1 MRWSQRRIRITRN
14 NVICLPRITRHSTTT
29 TQPTH
34 SRSLP
39 YRFSAF
45 AVITRV
51 LPRGLLTCRLRHI
64 RVPVTGLL
72 MLRATR
78 TITGY
83 TPTIQAW
90 LAEVRHTLSLHSR
103 GKDLRNFVSHK
114 NFFEPNT
121 ERLTEWWRRRESN
134 PVPICPTSGLQIV
147 ETRTPP
153 KTKKKEASCGRDP
166 PLFLC

>member
-14 NVICLPRITRHSTTT
+14 NVISLPRITRHSPTT

-83 TPTIQAW
+83 TPTVQAR
-90 LAEVRHTLSLHSR
+90 LAEVRHTLSLHR
-103 GKDLRNFVSHK
+103 RLKDLRNFEIPK
-114 NFFEPNT
+114 GFFEPNT

-134 PVPICPTSGLQIV
+134 PAPICPTSGLQIV

-153 KTKKKEASCGRDP
+153 KQKREGPRMSETP
-166 PLFLC
+166 PFFLC

>member
-1 MRWSQRRIRITRN
+1 MRWSQRRIRVTRN
-14 NVICLPRITRHSTTT
+14 NVIGLPRIIRYRTTT

-34 SRSLP
+34 VRSLP
-39 YRFSAF
+39 HSASPTP
-45 AVITRV
+45 VIARV
-51 LPRGLLTCRLRHI
+51 LPRGLLTGSLRHI
-64 RVPVTGLL
+64 CVPVTGLL

-78 TITGY
+78 TIPGY